1 MRRLVSTVTSA
12 KNDELISVMKLYA
25 ERCKIVSE
33 PTGCLGLVGIQHLVR
48 SGVIKPGD
56 RVGCLITGGNVDML
70 RYTQLI
76 NGPSADPVVEKTAQI
91 LEIRTQDTKASDNA
105 SLRSND
111 REDFSGSEGSHPIFD
126 ESPSPLVNKFK
137 ARVDF
142 DDEVDSGRRS
152 ACHDFFSLR
161 KILARFV
168 AL

>member
-12 KNDELISVMKLYA
+12 KNDELISIMKLYA

-48 SGVIKPGD
+48 KGVIKPGD

-76 NGPSADPVVEKTAQI
+76 TGPSADPVIEKTTQI
-91 LEIRTQDTKASDNA
+91 LEVNTQQTKTSDNA
-105 SLRSND
+105 SLQSND
-111 REDFSGSEGSHPIFD
+111 QEDFSGSDEGSHPIFD
-126 ESPSPLVNKFK
+126 ELSSPVVNKFQVK
-137 ARVDF
+137 
-142 DDEVDSGRRS
+142 DEIEEDEGRRS

-168 AL
+168 SL